1 MLNTSR
7 RFDLIIIGAGL
18 EGLLCAA
25 LLAKR
30 GKQVIVLEEAP
41 TPGGASFRVAK
52 SEYTFV
58 KGPSLFLGFE
68 RDGLYDRLFT
78 ELGLS
83 LAMLKREGLLFRKS
97 IPPLQIVLPDH
108 RLNYYTDPAE
118 LLEELQREFPDGV
131 QEVRGLWSEMEQ
143 YEQVIRPRMH
153 QAQRTNPHTLPDRVQ
168 GIREWIRYS
177 SAVRRLRRQRAEDF
191 LNRHGLDPEIRRGL
205 EMLLLVFTGKTMDE
219 ATGLDLTQLLSLIQ
233 REMLTVSGGIPRL
246 CDLLVKVIQENHG
259 EVVYRQPAAE
269 IVVRHRHTEGV
280 RTADGRTVHGTSVIV
295 NLPWQPAVDTVPR
308 KPFTLY
314 YGIAENAV
322 PSPMKDHLLLL
333 MSYQRPPVADN
344 FLYLQ
349 LNAAQDT
356 WAAPKGRRALQVIG
370 ILPESELP
378 SQQLLPPLVQP
389 VTAHLNWL
397 MPFSDGVL
405 TLLGDDL
412 GETEAATRIPLR
424 LAEQVGT
431 IRTVARDGASYSL
444 TSLKNLYLLPD
455 MGRRPV
461 ASLQSARSAVEL
473 AGLVAKHTRRY

>member
-7 RFDLIIIGAGL
+7 RFDLIVIGAGL

-41 TPGGASFRVAK
+41 TPGGASFRISK
-52 SEYTFV
+52 SEYTFI

-97 IPPLQIVLPDH
+97 RPPLQIVLPNH
-108 RLNYYTDPAE
+108 RLDYYTDPGE

-131 QEVRGLWSEMEQ
+131 QEIRGLWTEMEQ

-153 QAQRTNPHTLPDRVQ
+153 QAQRTNPQTFPDRIQ
-168 GIREWIRYS
+168 GMREWLRYS
-177 SAVRRLRRQRAEDF
+177 SVVRKLHRQPAVEF
-191 LNRHGLDPEIRRGL
+191 LNRHNLDPEIRRGL
-205 EMLLLVFTGKTMDE
+205 ELLLLVFVGKAMDE

-269 IVVRHRHTEGV
+269 IVLRHRRTEGV
-280 RTADGRTVHGTSVIV
+280 QTVDGRTVHGTSVIV
-295 NLPWQPAVDTVPR
+295 NLPWQAAVDTAPR

-333 MSYQRPPVADN
+333 KSFQRPPVADN

-349 LNAAQDT
+349 LNAVQDT
-356 WAAPKGRRALQVIG
+356 WAAPKGQRALQVIG
-370 ILPESELP
+370 ILPESEQP
-378 SQQLLPPLVQP
+378 RQQLLPSLVEP
-389 VTAHLNWL
+389 VTAHLNGL
-397 MPFSDGVL
+397 MPFSEGFL

-424 LAEQVGT
+424 LAEQVRT
-431 IRTVARDGASYSL
+431 TRTVDRDGASYSL
-444 TSLKNLYLLPD
+444 TSLRNLYLLPD
-455 MGRRPV
+455 LGRRPV
-461 ASLQSARSAVEL
+461 ASLESARSAVEL
-473 AGLVAKHTRRY
+473 ANLIAKNS